1 MDICSSCTKT
11 RGSDELKRCV
21 PLKYIRLRKSTCVV
35 YKKKSLTMHEECDDD
50 LNQEEQ
56 ETYDDAYP
64 GTDDE
69 DEGDTL
75 EMKQR
80 KAQQKQ
86 FEDQR

>member
-1 MDICSSCTKT
+1 
-11 RGSDELKRCV
+11 
-21 PLKYIRLRKSTCVV
+21 
-35 YKKKSLTMHEECDDD
+35 MHEECDDD

-86 FEDQR
+86 FEDQRLRAAAPRRLRKSCPSTQRSGRL